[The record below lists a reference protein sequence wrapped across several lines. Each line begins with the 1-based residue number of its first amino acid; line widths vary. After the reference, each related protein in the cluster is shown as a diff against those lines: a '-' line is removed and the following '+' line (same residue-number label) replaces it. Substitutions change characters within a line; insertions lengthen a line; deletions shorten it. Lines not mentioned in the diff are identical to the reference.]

1 MLRILT
7 SRISRLSLVSL
18 VLVMLIGLASAG
30 VSADLDPKA
39 INIQMPKEIKWVRGN
54 GAETAVLVGDP
65 SKPGLYVV
73 LQKWLPHNNSH
84 PHFHPND
91 RFITVISGTWWVN
104 TGAKYDPDGMKPVPA
119 GSFVTHF
126 GKEIHY
132 DGAKDEEV
140 TLQITGI
147 GPSATIPVDETGQ
160 AK

>member
-1 MLRILT
+1 MEDRMLRILT

-18 VLVMLIGLASAG
+18 VSVMLIGLASAG

-91 RFITVISGTWWVN
+91 RFITVISGTWWVG
-104 TGAKYDPDGMKPVPA
+104 TGPKFDPDKTVPLPA
-119 GSFVTHF
+119 GTFVTHF
-126 GKEIHY
+126 GKQIHY
-132 DGAKDEEV
+132 DGAKDSEAVLEIV
-140 TLQITGI
+140 GE
-147 GPSATIPVDETGQ
+147 GPAAATPAEQ
-160 AK
+160 K